1 LTFLS
6 RVQLERL
13 SVCAKKKKK
22 KLRHLSGFA
31 DWKVGG

>member
-6 RVQLERL
+6 RVQLERFVL
-13 SVCAKKKKK
+13 KKKKK
-22 KLRHLSGFA
+22 QLRHLSGFA